1 MDGKGGQERGGEN
14 WKGMGWEGREG
25 REGRVMKGEKGRGDE
40 GGKGTGPTRFFRPS
54 GAYGYLLII
63 SAILSTEDLC
73 NFGVDCWKCVPVP
86 PYNYK

>member
-25 REGRVMKGEKGRGDE
+25 RERRVMKGEKGRGDE
-40 GGKGTGPTRFFRPS
+40 GGKGTGPTHFFRPS

-63 SAILSTEDLC
+63 SAILSTVDLC